1 MKIKSIKINKG
12 KQISKRV
19 MSGFREQCIE
29 REIVFESGEIIWIR
43 NYEHHR
49 HEYYCNKETGTGMIL
64 KGNIFDIIEK
74 AREILYG
81 EEV

>member
-43 NYEHHR
+43 NYKREPGS
-49 HEYYCNKETGTGMIL
+49 YYCNTDTGPGLIL
-64 KGNIFDIIEK
+64 KGNIFDIIET
-74 AREILYG
+74 AREILYR